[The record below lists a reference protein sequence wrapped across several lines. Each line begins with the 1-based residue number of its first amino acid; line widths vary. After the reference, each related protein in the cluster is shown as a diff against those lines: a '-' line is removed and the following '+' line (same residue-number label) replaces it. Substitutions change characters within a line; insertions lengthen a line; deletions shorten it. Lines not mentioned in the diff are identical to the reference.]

1 MKDSAMSPLTSS
13 IIELSSRCNHKIL
26 WSAHQEA
33 RQKRIFRWRGAAKLA
48 FRKRRHFVGVSFA
61 I

>member
-1 MKDSAMSPLTSS
+1 MSPLTSS